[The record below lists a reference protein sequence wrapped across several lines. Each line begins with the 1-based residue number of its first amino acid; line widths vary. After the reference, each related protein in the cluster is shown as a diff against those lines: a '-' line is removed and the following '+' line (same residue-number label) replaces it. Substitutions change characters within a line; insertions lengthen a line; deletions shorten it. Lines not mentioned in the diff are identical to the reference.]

1 MKIGVIADDLTGG
14 GDVGI
19 QFADRGLKVVL
30 STSTEDI
37 ESIPVDVD
45 VWIINTHSRS
55 ASEKKAEEGVV
66 KAVEFLKSWNADFYY
81 KKIDSTLRG
90 NIGVE
95 LEALLESLKV
105 KRIPLCAAFPDMG
118 RVTVNSTHYV
128 DGVEISKS
136 SYGRDIKS
144 PVNESNIKILLSNQ
158 MNNPEKI
165 DVKDASTNEDLK
177 NLSRGTP
184 GNVFA
189 GASAWAG
196 ELTDC
201 WLSGKNGDGS
211 DTSKKGNIRTVPIL
225 PIPQGPVLIVSGSLN
240 PLSLKQ
246 IDYWEKSRRRS
257 IGINEP
263 IACVQ
268 GWGDENLLV
277 KTPTKK
283 ITGSLRKLNDAV
295 SPLESSK
302 VILNGGDTAYGF
314 MRSTGIRQV
323 NVIKSIIT
331 GIALTEYKNRYI
343 VLKPGGYGEADT
355 LVKLAELLS
364 GAKT

>member
-30 STSTEDI
+30 STGIEDI
-37 ESIPVDVD
+37 ESISRDAD

-66 KAVEFLKSWNADFYY
+66 NAVELLKSWNADFYY

-90 NIGVE
+90 NIGLE

-118 RVTVNSTHYV
+118 RITVNSTHYV

-144 PVNESNIKILLSNQ
+144 PVSESNIKILLSNQ

-196 ELTDC
+196 KLTDY

-211 DTSKKGNIRTVPIL
+211 DIRTVPIL
-225 PIPQGPVLIVSGSLN
+225 PQGPVLIVSGSLN

-246 IDYWEKSRRRS
+246 IDYWEKSGRRS

-263 IACVQ
+263 ITCVQ
-268 GWGDENLLV
+268 GWDDEDLLV

-314 MRSTGIRQV
+314 MCSTGIRQV

-331 GIALTEYKNRYI
+331 GIALSEYKNRYI

-355 LVKLAELLS
+355 LVRLAGILS
-364 GAKT
+364 GEL